1 MINICYRDKAQLVAF
16 EIVRDTLYKSRE
28 NVNLIH
34 EIFRQAFLLNFSWA
48 MAIRRT
54 IAVYKDWI
62 QLSVCIFKTMIRVI
76 VDTLIK
82 TIWAN

>member
-1 MINICYRDKAQLVAF
+1 MIHVCYSDKAQLLAF

-34 EIFRQAFLLNFSWA
+34 EIFRQSFLLNFNWA

-54 IAVYKDWI
+54 ISVYKDWI
-62 QLSVCIFKTMIRVI
+62 QLSVCILNVI
-76 VDTLIK
+76 FF
-82 TIWAN
+82 

>member
-1 MINICYRDKAQLVAF
+1 MFNVCYRDKAQLVSF

-34 EIFRQAFLLNFSWA
+34 EIFRQAFLLDFSWA

-62 QLSVCIFKTMIRVI
+62 QLSVCGFKIMVN
-76 VDTLIK
+76 VL
-82 TIWAN
+82 

>member
-1 MINICYRDKAQLVAF
+1 MCYCRDKAQLIAF

-34 EIFRQAFLLNFSWA
+34 EIFRQAFLLNFNWA

-54 IAVYKDWI
+54 VAVYKDWI
-62 QLSVCIFKTMIRVI
+62 QLSVCTSKYNFTI
-76 VDTLIK
+76 IK
-82 TIWAN
+82 IS

>member
-1 MINICYRDKAQLVAF
+1 
-16 EIVRDTLYKSRE
+16 
-28 NVNLIH
+28 VNLIH

-62 QLSVCIFKTMIRVI
+62 QLSVCILKIKVCVI
-76 VDTLIK
+76 VGTLIK
-82 TIWAN
+82 KILSTIQVSQQPPFMLDPDGTNVQMSSLDVS

>member
-1 MINICYRDKAQLVAF
+1 M
-16 EIVRDTLYKSRE
+16 
-28 NVNLIH
+28 NLIH

-62 QLSVCIFKTMIRVI
+62 QLSVCRLKTILNMQYNNLN
-76 VDTLIK
+76 TLIIGVQ
-82 TIWAN
+82 TASFYVRTRIITNY

>member
-1 MINICYRDKAQLVAF
+1 MINICYRDKAQLAAF

-48 MAIRRT
+48 IAIRRT

-62 QLSVCIFKTMIRVI
+62 QLSVSIFKIMICVI
-76 VDTLIK
+76 VDTLFK
-82 TIWAN
+82 TI